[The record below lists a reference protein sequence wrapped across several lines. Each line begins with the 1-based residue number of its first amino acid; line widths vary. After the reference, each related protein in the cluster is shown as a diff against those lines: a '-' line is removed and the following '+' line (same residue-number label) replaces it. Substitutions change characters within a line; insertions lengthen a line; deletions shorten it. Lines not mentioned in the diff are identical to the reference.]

1 MTLARVA
8 GWCFIMDTCVIVTAR
23 HQAKQGER
31 IVSQATGD
39 GEHLA
44 VMLLTSL
51 TSPICRTVCAV
62 TIEMLGKCGNNILAH

>member
-31 IVSQATGD
+31 IVSQAIGD

-44 VMLLTSL
+44 VMRFNIADIANLSHGL
-51 TSPICRTVCAV
+51 
-62 TIEMLGKCGNNILAH
+62 CGDY